1 MTAQITVLISGR
13 GSNLKSLIIQSSE
26 YKSFEIKKVISDCA
40 DAPGL
45 EHAMNSEIPFES
57 FPRSRFKSKL
67 AQKKAIYSAI
77 EENCP
82 DIIAL
87 AGFMQIITED
97 FAKKHYGKIIN
108 IHPSILPSYP
118 GLNTH
123 TRVLEDLKNTGQ
135 PATHGCT
142 VHFVDAGIDTGPII
156 AQAECEIDAGDTPK
170 ALAAKVLTLE
180 HQLYAWSCHQIA
192 SQNLDLVGRKI
203 LFNPEVLKSA
213 KELGFILR
221 I

>member
-13 GSNLKSLIIQSSE
+13 GSNLKSLIEQSSK
-26 YKSFEIKKVISDCA
+26 YQSYEIKKVISDHA
-40 DAPGL
+40 NAPGL
-45 EHAMNSEIPFES
+45 EHARKAKIPHES
-57 FPRSRFKSKL
+57 FPRSEFKNKL
-67 AQKKAIYSAI
+67 AQKEAIYAAI
-77 EENCP
+77 ESSSP

-87 AGFMQIITED
+87 AGFMQIVAED

-108 IHPSILPSYP
+108 IHPSILPNYP

-123 TRVLEDLKNTGQ
+123 ERVLENLSTMAT
-135 PATHGCT
+135 PANHGCT

-156 AQAECEIDAGDTPK
+156 AQAECEIVAEDTPQS
-170 ALAAKVLTLE
+170 LAARVLTLE

-192 SQNLDLVGRKI
+192 SERLKLVGRKI
-203 LFNPEVLKSA
+203 LFDPEVLKSA
-213 KELGFILR
+213 KELGFKLR